1 MQHHR
6 RLRNLWEDH
15 DPDQKKVAAC
25 LNIDQRVYSTYE
37 TGKCEI
43 ATHHLS
49 RPALLYRTIVDYLL
63 ELTNQR
69 EL

>member
-25 LNIDQRVYSTYE
+25 LNIDQRVYRTYE
-37 TGKCEI
+37 TGKCAI